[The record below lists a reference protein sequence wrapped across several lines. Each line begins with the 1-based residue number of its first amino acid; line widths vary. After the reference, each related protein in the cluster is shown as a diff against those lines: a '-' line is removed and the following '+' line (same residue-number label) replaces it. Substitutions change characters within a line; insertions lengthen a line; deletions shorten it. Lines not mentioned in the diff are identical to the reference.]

1 MKRFFRFYFL
11 RVILTAMLLGLQLA
25 GLVWCAC
32 CAYHFYRVFRII
44 LWALSA
50 ATAVKIASCQSCT
63 PNKTGWII
71 GILALPAVFLPMY
84 YLYGSGRVIRRI
96 REYFEKIRTPENLSD
111 KFPEDIPQSVKNQF
125 FSAAKSGGFGLY
137 NGESC
142 KYLPDGEAFFEQI
155 KDIISKAEHYI
166 FMEFFI
172 LDKGFMWGEILDM
185 LKRKISE
192 GVKIYLLIDDL
203 GTICLLP
210 SDYPTILKNMGIN
223 CLRHNAFSPKITA
236 GVNYR
241 DHRKIVVADGRYAM
255 TGGANIADEYIN
267 RISPYGYWKDTG
279 VYTEG
284 RAAQGFAE
292 MFRQMWELNGG
303 IISDEFF
310 QSADRFEKLSKDSLC
325 MPLGD
330 IPSCGM
336 GTSETA
342 FVNMISSAEKTVYI
356 TTPYLVP
363 DKELTG
369 ALLRAAERGLDVR
382 IITPLVPDKQYVH
395 IMTRRSY
402 KPLLE
407 KGVKIY
413 EYQPGFIHAK
423 SILCDGKLAYV
434 GSANLDYRSLYLHFE
449 CGLLMYNTPACK
461 QLGEDLQELF
471 KASKVV
477 SDHDKTVKAAQ
488 RSLLGKLL
496 SLIMPLL

>member
-11 RVILTAMLLGLQLA
+11 RVILTALLLGLQLA

-32 CAYHFYRVFRII
+32 CAYRFYKAFRIV
-44 LWALSA
+44 LWILSA
-50 ATAVKIASCQSCT
+50 ATAVKISACQSCT

-71 GILALPAVFLPMY
+71 GVLALPAVFLPMY
-84 YLYGSGRVIRRI
+84 YLYGSGRVIGKVQR
-96 REYFEKIRTPENLSD
+96 YFEKIRTPENISE
-111 KFPEDIPQSVKNQF
+111 KFPEGIPQSVKNQF
-125 FSAAKSGGFGLY
+125 FSASKIGGFGLY
-137 NGESC
+137 SGESC

-155 KDIISKAEHYI
+155 KAVISKAERYI

-172 LDKGFMWGEILDM
+172 LDEGYMWGEILDI
-185 LKRKISE
+185 LRRKISE
-192 GVKIYLLIDDL
+192 GVKVFLLIDDL

-210 SDYPTILKNMGIN
+210 SDYPQRLKNMGIE
-223 CLRHNAFSPKITA
+223 CLRHNAFSPKLTA

-303 IISDEFF
+303 VIPEELCDMGESP
-310 QSADRFEKLSKDSLC
+310 EKLSADSLC

-342 FVNMISSAEKTVYI
+342 FVNMISSAEKRVYI
-356 TTPYLVP
+356 TTPYLIP

-369 ALLRAAERGLDVR
+369 ALSLAAERGVDVR
-382 IITPLVPDKQYVH
+382 IITPLVPDKRYVH

-423 SILCDGKLAYV
+423 SILCDGRMAYV

-449 CGLLMYNTPACK
+449 SGLLMYNTTACK
-461 QLGEDLQELF
+461 QLGNDFEELF
-471 KASKVV
+471 KTAKEINAE
-477 SDHDKTVKAAQ
+477 DRIVKAAQ

>member
-1 MKRFFRFYFL
+1 MKRFFRFYFF
-11 RVILTAMLLGLQLA
+11 RVIIIALMLGLQLV

-32 CAYHFYRVFRII
+32 CAYYFYKAFRIA
-44 LWALSA
+44 LWILSA
-50 ATAVKIASCQSCT
+50 ATAVKISACQSCT

-71 GILALPAVFLPMY
+71 GVLALPVVFLPMY
-84 YLYGSGRVIRRI
+84 YLYGSGRVIGRI
-96 REYFEKIRTPENLSD
+96 QRYFEKIRTPENLTE
-111 KFPEDIPQSVKNQF
+111 KFPDKIPQSVKNQF

-137 NGESC
+137 DGGSC

-155 KDIISKAEHYI
+155 KAIVSKAEQYI

-172 LDKGFMWGEILDM
+172 LDKGSMLDEIFDI

-192 GVKIYLLIDDL
+192 GVKIYILMDDL

-210 SDYPTILKNMGIN
+210 SDYPQRLKKMGIE

-267 RISPYGYWKDTG
+267 LISPYGYWKDTG

-303 IISDEFF
+303 VIPDGFF
-310 QSADRFEKLSKDSLC
+310 DGTEHSERLSESLC

-342 FVNMISSAEKTVYI
+342 FINMISSAEKKVYI
-356 TTPYLVP
+356 TTPYLIP

-369 ALLRAAERGLDVR
+369 ALCRAAERGADVR
-382 IITPLVPDKQYVH
+382 IITPLVPDKRYVH

-423 SILCDGKLAYV
+423 SILCDGRLAYV

-449 CGLLMYNTPACK
+449 CGLLMYDTPACK
-461 QLGEDLQELF
+461 QLDEDFAELF
-471 KASKVV
+471 KV
-477 SDHDKTVKAAQ
+477 SEQVSIGDKTVQAAQ

-496 SLIMPLL
+496 SLVMPLL

>member
-1 MKRFFRFYFL
+1 MKGFFRFYFL
-11 RVILTAMLLGLQLA
+11 RVILTALLLGLQLA
-25 GLVWCAC
+25 GLIWCAC
-32 CAYHFYRVFRII
+32 CAYRFYKAFRII
-44 LWALSA
+44 LWILSL
-50 ATAVKIASCQSCT
+50 ATVLKISECSSCT

-71 GILALPAVFLPMY
+71 GILALPMVFLPMY
-84 YLYGSGRVIRRI
+84 CFYGGGRVMGRI
-96 REYFEKIRTPENLSD
+96 QRHFEKIRTPENLSESFSD
-111 KFPEDIPQSVKNQF
+111 KLPRSVKNQF
-125 FSAAKSGGFGLY
+125 LAAAKSGGFGLY
-137 NGESC
+137 DGENC

-155 KDIISKAEHYI
+155 KTIISKAERYI

-172 LDKGFMWGEILDM
+172 LDKGFMWGEIYDL
-185 LKRKISE
+185 LKFKVSR
-192 GVKIYLLIDDL
+192 GVKVCILIDDM

-210 SDYPTILKNMGIN
+210 SDYPQRLREQGIE

-303 IISDEFF
+303 TLPCEISATTDTRDKPSE
-310 QSADRFEKLSKDSLC
+310 SLC

-330 IPSCGM
+330 IPSCDM
-336 GTSETA
+336 GVSERA
-342 FVNMISSAEKTVYI
+342 FINMINAAVKTVFI

-363 DKELTG
+363 DKLLISALTS
-369 ALLRAAERGLDVR
+369 AAERGLDVR
-382 IITPLVPDKQYVH
+382 IITPLVPDKRYVH

-423 SILCDGKLAYV
+423 SILCDGNMAYV

-449 CGLLMYNTPACK
+449 CGLMMYNTPACK
-461 QLGEDLQELF
+461 QLGEDFTELF
-471 KASKVV
+471 GV
-477 SDHDKTVKAAQ
+477 SERVTSQDKTVKAAQ

>member
-1 MKRFFRFYFL
+1 M
-11 RVILTAMLLGLQLA
+11 
-25 GLVWCAC
+25 
-32 CAYHFYRVFRII
+32 
-44 LWALSA
+44 
-50 ATAVKIASCQSCT
+50 
-63 PNKTGWII
+63 
-71 GILALPAVFLPMY
+71 
-84 YLYGSGRVIRRI
+84 
-96 REYFEKIRTPENLSD
+96 
-111 KFPEDIPQSVKNQF
+111 
-125 FSAAKSGGFGLY
+125 
-137 NGESC
+137 
-142 KYLPDGEAFFEQI
+142 
-155 KDIISKAEHYI
+155 
-166 FMEFFI
+166 
-172 LDKGFMWGEILDM
+172 GEIYDL
-185 LKRKISE
+185 LKFKVSR
-192 GVKIYLLIDDL
+192 GVKVCILIDDM

-210 SDYPTILKNMGIN
+210 SDYPQRLREQGIE

-267 RISPYGYWKDTG
+267 RICPYGYWKDTG
-279 VYTEG
+279 VYAEG

-303 IISDEFF
+303 TLPCEISEVTDTRDKPSE
-310 QSADRFEKLSKDSLC
+310 SLC

-330 IPSCGM
+330 IPSCNM
-336 GTSETA
+336 GVSERA
-342 FVNMISSAEKTVYI
+342 LVNMINAAVKTVYI

-363 DKELTG
+363 DKLLISALTS
-369 ALLRAAERGLDVR
+369 AAERGLDVR
-382 IITPLVPDKQYVH
+382 IITPLVPDKRYVH

-423 SILCDGKLAYV
+423 SILCDGNMAYV

-449 CGLLMYNTPACK
+449 SGLLMYNTPASK
-461 QLGEDLQELF
+461 QLEEDFTELF
-471 KASKVV
+471 GV
-477 SDHDKTVKAAQ
+477 SERVTSQDKTVKAAQ